1 MSRWRDHVLACQ
13 LRVLQNR
20 LPIAYERLGQAF
32 LKGGVML
39 QLQLQLLL
47 VTVTV
52 SLTGSLRKGYGL
64 TDDVASYSSN

>member
-1 MSRWRDHVLACQ
+1 MIYIIAIVNYFKNSITIHIIV
-13 LRVLQNR
+13 NR
-20 LPIAYERLGQAF
+20 LL
-32 LKGGVML
+32 LL